1 MHAGRLRPRERV
13 VLYIPPNALA
23 CDRRPMS
30 RPDLRATAVQARAH
44 GLAVSLLLVCGAL
57 PPPVWA
63 LRPVMVYEVDLDGQS
78 ATALQDAM
86 REALVR
92 ATGRRESAEDP
103 ALGGIVADA
112 AKFVKSY
119 AAGPRGE
126 PQVVFDAAAVEL
138 AIGAAGRSLWD
149 RDRPFTLV
157 VLSPPPARA
166 DADNDRALLEHAAEQ
181 RGLPISVIP
190 LMVTDGNGNPL
201 GTDALLQAAQS
212 YGGDQLLVGRADAAT
227 APGQLQWTLYT
238 RAASDTWSGPLT
250 DGIDHTVDLLAPPPG
265 AAAGMADAATRVQ
278 IEGVTGLA
286 DYANLERLLQS
297 VPGVRH
303 AGVTEVTAAGVVTF
317 EVTVRGGAAG
327 LERELAGT
335 TRLVRV
341 AAPGPQLI
349 YHYQPTG

>member
-1 MHAGRLRPRERV
+1 MP
-13 VLYIPPNALA
+13 
-23 CDRRPMS
+23 
-30 RPDLRATAVQARAH
+30 RPDLRATAAKVRAH
-44 GLAVSLLLVCGAL
+44 GLAVSLLLVCCAL

-63 LRPVMVYEVDLDGQS
+63 LRPVMVYEVDIDGQS

-92 ATGRRESAEDP
+92 ATGRRESAQDP
-103 ALGGIVADA
+103 GLGGIVADA
-112 AKFVKSY
+112 ARYVKSY
-119 AAGPRGE
+119 ASGPRGE
-126 PQVVFDAAAVEL
+126 QQVVFDAAAVER

-149 RDRPFTLV
+149 QERPFTLV

-166 DADNDRALLEHAAEQ
+166 DADSDRALLEHAAEQ

-190 LMVTDGNGNPL
+190 LTVVDASGNPL
-201 GTDALLQAAQS
+201 GADALLQATQS
-212 YGGDQLLVGRADAAT
+212 YGGDQLLVGRTDAAT

-250 DGIDHTVDLLAPPPG
+250 DGIDHAVDLLAPAPG
-265 AAAGMADAATRVQ
+265 ASAGVGEVAARVQ
-278 IEGVTGLA
+278 IEGVTGLT

-341 AAPGPQLI
+341 GAGGSPLI
-349 YHYQPTG
+349 YRYQPAG